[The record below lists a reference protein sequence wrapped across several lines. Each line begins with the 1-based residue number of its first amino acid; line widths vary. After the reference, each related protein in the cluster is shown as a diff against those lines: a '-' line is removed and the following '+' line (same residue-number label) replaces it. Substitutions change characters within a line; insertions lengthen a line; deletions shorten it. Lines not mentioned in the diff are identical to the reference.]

1 LKHFTDKAFIIHSKS
16 FGETSVIF
24 DFLTEENGLISAILK
39 GAKKRKDI
47 SQLQPS
53 REFIISTSRANLPL
67 LIKYELTDSYVIR
80 KDCLLVI
87 IYFNELIYRLV
98 PKNQPQKTLFD
109 FYHNYLSYMSTT
121 EDNQDSIIIGF
132 ELLLLKNLGYAV
144 SSQIPIAS
152 IDEKD
157 VFYYDKLKGFKQAN
171 NYYQGDKITG
181 KDLKLLLKF
190 DINSI
195 QDKKALRMITKD
207 IIINIANPKT
217 IKSFDIIK

>member
-1 LKHFTDKAFIIHSKS
+1 
-16 FGETSVIF
+16 
-24 DFLTEENGLISAILK
+24 
-39 GAKKRKDI
+39 
-47 SQLQPS
+47 
-53 REFIISTSRANLPL
+53 
-67 LIKYELTDSYVIR
+67 
-80 KDCLLVI
+80 
-87 IYFNELIYRLV
+87 
-98 PKNQPQKTLFD
+98 
-109 FYHNYLSYMSTT
+109 MSTT

-171 NYYQGDKITG
+171 NYYQEDKITG

-195 QDKKALRMITKD
+195 QDKRALRMITKD